1 MEPKGASGAFCNTM
15 LRFFVIQLENRVKTV
30 GSRTIDLLKVT
41 QSKGFTP
48 HSRAGSS
55 PGVILYKGE
64 GKSFERGLFFGFLE
78 NDFFWKNLYSSWDV
92 TR

>member
-1 MEPKGASGAFCNTM
+1 M
-15 LRFFVIQLENRVKTV
+15 

-48 HSRAGSS
+48 HSRAGSMRNIVQELFQS
-55 PGVILYKGE
+55 WGFSLQRGSEEFP
-64 GKSFERGLFFGFLE
+64 ERGLFFGFLE
-78 NDFFWKNLYSSWDV
+78 NYFFLFVFWKNMYSSWDV